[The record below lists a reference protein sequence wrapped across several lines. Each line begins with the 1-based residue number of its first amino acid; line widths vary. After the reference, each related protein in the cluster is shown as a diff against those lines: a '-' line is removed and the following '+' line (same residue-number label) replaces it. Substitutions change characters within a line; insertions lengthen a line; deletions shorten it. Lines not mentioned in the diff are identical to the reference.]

1 MSRYIRS
8 VVAAALA
15 IGVIWGCDT
24 AQAHESDASDQ
35 SGSAEDLRAWNIG
48 IFGTYIPFKETTP
61 IFHPGV
67 SGGISS
73 TVGAYDISA
82 DLRFTWPIDYDYPP
96 SYYSSQTPD
105 VEGVSQYNLI
115 MVSLTAR
122 RAFTPIKDNT
132 APILGYGV
140 SVIGIYGRN
149 NYAGDTRSGFGVH
162 GIAGLEMFR
171 NTKSRVRLEAR
182 VDVPFYIFKY
192 DRYRYDFSRYS
203 REAYIAPVSLALTYY
218 R

>member
-1 MSRYIRS
+1 MFKQGLLT
-8 VVAAALA
+8 VLFAFALFT
-15 IGVIWGCDT
+15 VYT
-24 AQAHESDASDQ
+24 TTHAHEPDQ
-35 SGSAEDLRAWNIG
+35 SGGPEDLRAWNIG

-82 DLRFTWPIDYDYPP
+82 DLRFTWPIDYDYHP
-96 SYYSSQTPD
+96 SHYSSQTPD

-122 RAFTPIKDNT
+122 WAFMPIKDNT

-182 VDVPFYIFKY
+182 VDVPFYVFKY
-192 DRYRYDFSRYS
+192 AKYNYSFSRYS
-203 REAYIAPVSLALTYY
+203 REAYIVPVSIALTYY